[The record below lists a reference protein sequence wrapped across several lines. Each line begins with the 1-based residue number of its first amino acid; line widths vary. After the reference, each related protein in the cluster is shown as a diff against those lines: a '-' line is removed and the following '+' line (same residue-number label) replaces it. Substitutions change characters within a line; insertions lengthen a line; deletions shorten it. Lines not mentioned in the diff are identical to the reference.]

1 MSDFDIE
8 LQYTLKTSRPLPTE
22 FVCAPSRCGN
32 TNPAGRMAHLKE
44 FLIQMLRKNR
54 LTAFAA
60 GQKPPVASFRRTFCA
75 LLFVAAA
82 WTWAAALAQQ
92 NALPALRIA
101 GNMTTIEL
109 APVLVAA
116 TGVYPGSVTV
126 INGGI
131 PNLMRGEVDAATNA
145 ETQLLR
151 QSVDDPSLRVILTE
165 AESFYR
171 IVARRSAGIGSV
183 KDLRGKRIAIAPNT
197 SAHYYLVKSLA
208 LAGVEESAVTV
219 VPVMPITGMSGALK
233 NRGVDA
239 VAIWEPESENSAAA
253 LGSDAIVLQDR
264 NVYRELFNLQT
275 STRVLSDPAK
285 RRALMEF
292 VKSLITVSEGLRD
305 RPQEFWP
312 ILSSKLN
319 YPETVIT
326 RSWPQLRYR
335 GSIAED
341 LLDVMTEEE
350 RWVANE
356 RNRPPRSREQLAI
369 LIDRS
374 LFDQAAGVVTR

>member
-1 MSDFDIE
+1 MFRHHRAIVI
-8 LQYTLKTSRPLPTE
+8 
-22 FVCAPSRCGN
+22 FIA
-32 TNPAGRMAHLKE
+32 AGS
-44 FLIQMLRKNR
+44 
-54 LTAFAA
+54 AFAI
-60 GQKPPVASFRRTFCA
+60 
-75 LLFVAAA
+75 
-82 WTWAAALAQQ
+82 ALAQQ
-92 NALPALRIA
+92 NAFPALRIA

-116 TGVYPGSVTV
+116 TGVYPGPVTV
-126 INGGI
+126 ISGGI

-171 IVARRSAGIGSV
+171 IVARRSSGIGSV

-219 VPVMPITGMSGALK
+219 VPIVPITGMSAALK
-233 NRGVDA
+233 NREVDA
-239 VAIWEPESENSAAA
+239 VAIWEPESENSVAA

-264 NVYRELFNLQT
+264 KVYRELFNLQT
-275 STRVLSDPAK
+275 STKVLSDPAK
-285 RRALMEF
+285 RAALVEL
-292 VKSLITVSEGLRD
+292 VKSLVTVSARLRD
-305 RPQEFWP
+305 RPRELWP
-312 ILSSKLN
+312 VLSSRLN
-319 YPETVIT
+319 YPETVIAK
-326 RSWPQLRYR
+326 SWPQLRYS
-335 GSIAED
+335 GSIAGD

-350 RWVANE
+350 RWVAKE
-356 RNRPPRSREQLAI
+356 KNRTPRSREQLAI

-374 LFDQAAGVVTR
+374 LFDQAVGGTAK